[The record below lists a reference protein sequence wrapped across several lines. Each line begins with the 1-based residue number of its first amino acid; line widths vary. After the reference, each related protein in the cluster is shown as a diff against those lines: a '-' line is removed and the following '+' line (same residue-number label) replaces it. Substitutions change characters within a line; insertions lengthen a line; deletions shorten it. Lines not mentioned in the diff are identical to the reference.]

1 VFVEKVRIA
10 IIDDQRIG
18 RDILRSGLGRYHNI
32 EVVDEAGDGQGAI
45 NIAREKKVDIILM
58 DINMPG
64 TSGTDA
70 AHIIKRECPDI
81 SIIAMVNSI
90 DDNSKRDL
98 ARAGMAAYALKN
110 NDMDTLTSL
119 IHEVA
124 EGGSAFAGSEKSLK
138 SAAKTTFR
146 WRRKHE
152 EKEGLTGR
160 EREVLT
166 LISKG
171 ENNKDIAR
179 SLNISEKTVKNHIT
193 NIFRK
198 LDVEDRTQAVIYAI
212 KNEMVEI

>member
-1 VFVEKVRIA
+1 MYVEKVRVA
-10 IIDDQRIG
+10 IIDDQSIG
-18 RDILRSGLGRYHNI
+18 RDILRSGLERFQNI

-45 NIAREKKVDIILM
+45 NIARKKKVDIILM

-81 SIIAMVNSI
+81 AIIAMVNSI
-90 DDNSKRDL
+90 DDHAKKDL
-98 ARAGMAAYALKN
+98 ARAGMAAYTLKN
-110 NDMDTLTSL
+110 NDMDMLTSL

-124 EGGSAFAGSEKSLK
+124 EGGSVFAESKRSLT

-160 EREVLT
+160 EREVLI

-171 ENNKDIAR
+171 ENNKDIAH

-193 NIFRK
+193 SIFRK

-212 KNEMVEI
+212 KNQMVEI